1 MDKNKVIKV
10 VLTLVGIGCSIG
22 STLVGSKQQKDTIKE
37 EVAKAL
43 SKTKES

>member
-1 MDKNKVIKV
+1 MDKNKAIKIA
-10 VLTLVGIGCSIG
+10 LTLGGIALSIG

-43 SKTKES
+43 ANAKES